1 MLIIVVV
8 EQTTVITVLIRD
20 KEVRTV
26 LINQTTKRLN
36 KRVKHQLI

>member
-36 KRVKHQLI
+36 K